1 MKLPSDSRI
10 ASARASGS
18 VRKIEKIRAAAILAA
33 ALAGGCA
40 PVPGGGD
47 NPVSQARREQTVRL
61 GVVDSVRDVQ
71 REGARSGVGAGAGAV
86 LGGIGG
92 STAGHGRSSAVGAVV
107 GSVAGGVAGQAA
119 EEAAT
124 RKPGLEITIKLDNG
138 QLIAVTQGPGETFSA
153 GERVRVLSDGITT
166 RVTH

>member
-1 MKLPSDSRI
+1 MR
-10 ASARASGS
+10 GS
-18 VRKIEKIRAAAILAA
+18 VAAMVTAA
-33 ALAGGCA
+33 ALAAGCTPGLGGSDY
-40 PVPGGGD
+40 PREE
-47 NPVSQARREQTVRL
+47 ARREQSVRL
-61 GVVDSVRDVQ
+61 GVVDRVREVQ
-71 REGARSGVGAGAGAV
+71 LEGTRSGIGPGAGAV

-92 STAGHGRSSAVGAVV
+92 STAGHGRGSAVGAVV

-124 RKPGLEITIKLDNG
+124 RKPGIEVTIKLDNG
-138 QLIAVTQGPGETFSA
+138 QLIAVTQGTGETFAA